1 MKMSSTLRMKAATC
15 KGTPQ
20 PAVHVLRSCL
30 DDMIML
36 KCVLA
41 PVHKKRMSKSHLS
54 KSQRIS
60 KSHLSYSQ
68 STTSYM
74 HRFIVMHGTVVAL
87 SGTSGRILED
97 HVGTECINEL
107 GLMSQVNLSA
117 LIQALHTISRWHRFN
132 VVMG

>member
-1 MKMSSTLRMKAATC
+1 MKMSSTLRMKAGTC
-15 KGTPQ
+15 KGNPQ
-20 PAVHVLRSCL
+20 PAVHVLRACL

-54 KSQRIS
+54 H
-60 KSHLSYSQ
+60 SH
-68 STTSYM
+68 STTSHM